1 MPVATNTTWNQTAL
15 ICFLGTLVGFGPL
28 SIDMYLPS
36 LPTIAQA
43 LHTSIEWVQLSVST
57 FLTGFCV
64 GMLFY
69 GPLSD
74 KYGRRIILLIGMT
87 IYIVA
92 SIACSIATSIE
103 QLLVARF
110 LQAFGGGVGPVL
122 GRAIVRDSFP
132 PQRITHVLSM
142 MQLVT
147 MLAPLLAPFIGG
159 IVLLWFGWETQFLLL
174 ALIGVVCWLIA
185 YFFLAETNQDRH
197 QRPLNLGTFFQAYCG
212 ILKQPQSF
220 GNILC
225 LSAMFGGMFA
235 YVAGTP
241 FVYIDYFHIPPQ
253 DYGFYFGIN
262 VVGIVLA
269 TLINN
274 YCVKRYAVQRV
285 LMAEMGLVALAG
297 MAFFLTD
304 PDSLFAIMLPL
315 FIFVGLT
322 GAITPNV
329 MTSLL
334 KQHSHAAGAAMA
346 LAASMQFAGGFVASG
361 ALSYFFN
368 NSPQTMLWVM
378 STCAGVAIVGFMIT
392 LKPNSISS

>member
-159 IVLLWFGWETQFLLL
+159 V
-174 ALIGVVCWLIA
+174 
-185 YFFLAETNQDRH
+185 
-197 QRPLNLGTFFQAYCG
+197 
-212 ILKQPQSF
+212 
-220 GNILC
+220 
-225 LSAMFGGMFA
+225 
-235 YVAGTP
+235 
-241 FVYIDYFHIPPQ
+241 
-253 DYGFYFGIN
+253 
-262 VVGIVLA
+262 
-269 TLINN
+269 
-274 YCVKRYAVQRV
+274 
-285 LMAEMGLVALAG
+285 
-297 MAFFLTD
+297 
-304 PDSLFAIMLPL
+304 
-315 FIFVGLT
+315 
-322 GAITPNV
+322 
-329 MTSLL
+329 
-334 KQHSHAAGAAMA
+334 
-346 LAASMQFAGGFVASG
+346 
-361 ALSYFFN
+361 
-368 NSPQTMLWVM
+368 
-378 STCAGVAIVGFMIT
+378 
-392 LKPNSISS
+392 

>member
-1 MPVATNTTWNQTAL
+1 MSSLTNTTWNQTIF
-15 ICFLGTLVGFGPL
+15 ICFLGMLVGFGPL

-36 LPTIAQA
+36 LPTIAQS
-43 LHTSIEWVQLSVST
+43 LHTNTEWVQLSVST
-57 FLTGFCV
+57 FLTGFCA

-74 KYGRRIILLIGMT
+74 KYGRRAILLIGMT

-92 SIACSIATSIE
+92 SLACSMATNIE
-103 QLLVARF
+103 QLLAARF

-132 PQRITHVLSM
+132 PHRITHVLSM

-147 MLAPLLAPFIGG
+147 MLAPLLAPFIGSV
-159 IVLLWFGWETQFLLL
+159 VLLWFGWKTQFLLL
-174 ALIGVVCWLIA
+174 AFIGLVCWLIT
-185 YFFLAETNQDRH
+185 YFFLAETNQSCH
-197 QRPLNLGTFFQAYCG
+197 QHPLNMSTFFQAYYR

-220 GNILC
+220 GYILC
-225 LSAMFGGMFA
+225 LSAMFGGMFT
-235 YVAGTP
+235 YVAGSP
-241 FVYIDYFHIPPQ
+241 FVYINYFHILPQ

-285 LMAEMGLVALAG
+285 LMTEMGLVALAG
-297 MAFFLTD
+297 IAFFLAA

-346 LAASMQFAGGFVASG
+346 LAASTQFAGGFVASG

-378 STCAGVAIVGFMIT
+378 STCAGVAIAGFMIT